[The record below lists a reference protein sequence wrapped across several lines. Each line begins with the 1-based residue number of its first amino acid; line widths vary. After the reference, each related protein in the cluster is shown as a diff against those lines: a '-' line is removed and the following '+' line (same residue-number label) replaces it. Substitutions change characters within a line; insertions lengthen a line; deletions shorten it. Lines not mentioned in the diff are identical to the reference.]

1 VRQVLTK
8 KQKEFMSIYLDSA
21 IAEEVEAVK
30 SLGWVRGVTTNP
42 VLLAKVGCDV
52 QAVLTELACL
62 NMGSLFYQLVSPTL
76 DGMVAEMQLAINIAG
91 SALVLK
97 VPPTK
102 AGFQFAGQC
111 SEFPCCVTAIYNPSQ
126 ALIASEVKARFVAV
140 YVNRATRLMGDGLK
154 LVWDVA
160 EILKHSET
168 EIIAASVKSAE
179 EACAALSAGAHHLT
193 LPYDVL
199 MSLMAHPLTEQTVAE
214 FQAAG
219 LGLTSSKEERISH
232 FHEKTRQGS

>member
-1 VRQVLTK
+1 
-8 KQKEFMSIYLDSA
+8 
-21 IAEEVEAVK
+21 
-30 SLGWVRGVTTNP
+30 VRGVTTNP
-42 VLLAKVGCDV
+42 VLLAKAGWDA
-52 QAVLTELACL
+52 QTILTDLAHL
-62 NMGSLFYQLVSPTL
+62 NIGSLFYQLVSPTL
-76 DGMVAEMQLAINIAG
+76 DGMVAEMQLAANIAG

-97 VPPTK
+97 VPPTQS
-102 AGFQFAGQC
+102 GFQFVSQC
-111 SEFPCCVTAIYNPSQ
+111 GEFPCCVTAIYSPSQ
-126 ALIASEVKARFVAV
+126 ALIASEVRARFVAV

-154 LVWDVA
+154 LVREVA

-193 LPYDVL
+193 LPYEVL
-199 MSLMAHPLTEQTVAE
+199 MSLMQHPLTGQTVAE

-219 LGLTSSKEERISH
+219 LGLTSSKEERISE